1 MSQTLS
7 PQTPPDQRVAQAS
20 AADAALSWQ
29 LEADRQ
35 LLKHLNAQLNEQLEQ
50 LAALQ
55 RAGANQKYIRIVE
68 QQIAMLNHAIRE
80 AEDQATLHA
89 RQAEIR
95 RVEP

>member
-1 MSQTLS
+1 
-7 PQTPPDQRVAQAS
+7 
-20 AADAALSWQ
+20 
-29 LEADRQ
+29 
-35 LLKHLNAQLNEQLEQ
+35 LKHLNAQLNEQLEQ